1 MKKYDTAGYGNPET
15 IFWKRGVYGHLQKP
29 AHFVHNSR
37 VESKYAETTDCEMAS
52 NILSDWN
59 NTKSQKPSGEG
70 GTPDFK

>member
-1 MKKYDTAGYGNPET
+1 MNTTPPDTET
-15 IFWKRGVYGHLQKP
+15 QKP
-29 AHFVHNSR
+29 FLEKGSHTATCRNQLLCPSDNSR

-59 NTKSQKPSGEG
+59 DTKSQKPSGEG